1 MTQPLHIR
9 LARYLPGR
17 RGKNASMTPGQ
28 LQGTQSQN
36 KLTPR
41 IFAKKVIRRILGMI
55 FGRKA
60 RVNISAVS
68 EMVDAFM
75 SAGFNYFDTAH
86 GYLGGESERAIRECL
101 VKRYPRD
108 SYILSDKLS
117 YNFISEEKDIM
128 PLFESQ
134 LKACGVDYFDFY
146 MLHGVSKHRNEI
158 YRKCRAFENIIE
170 LKRAGQVRHIGI
182 SFHDSPELLAEILTL
197 HPEIEFVQ
205 IQLNYS
211 DIDSP
216 VIQAGKVYEVCEK
229 FGKPVFVMEPV
240 KGGVLANLPDEAK
253 RILDGLHGGSYASY
267 AIRYA
272 KSFPNV
278 VLVLSGMNDINMV
291 RDNTAFMKD
300 FQPLSERELEAL
312 CKVKEIIRKQNAIQC
327 TSCRYCIDVC
337 PKDIPI
343 PEIMGC
349 INNKMQYNISGKASV
364 GFGFYYVVHT
374 KNHGR
379 ASDCIKC
386 GKCERECPQH
396 LPIRELL
403 AKAAGMFE

>member
-1 MTQPLHIR
+1 
-9 LARYLPGR
+9 
-17 RGKNASMTPGQ
+17 
-28 LQGTQSQN
+28 
-36 KLTPR
+36 
-41 IFAKKVIRRILGMI
+41 MI

-60 RVNISAVS
+60 RVNISAIS

-75 SAGFNYFDTAH
+75 SSGFNYFDTAH
-86 GYLGGESERAIRECL
+86 AYLGGESEKAIRECL

-108 SYILSDKLS
+108 SYVLADKLS
-117 YNFISEEKDIM
+117 YNFINQEKDII

-134 LKACGVDYFDFY
+134 LKICGVEYFDFY

-170 LKRAGQVRHIGI
+170 LKRAGKIRHIGI
-182 SFHDSPELLAEILTL
+182 SFHDSAELLEEILTL

-205 IQLNYS
+205 IQLNYT

-229 FGKPVFVMEPV
+229 FAKPVFVMELV
-240 KGGVLANLPDEAK
+240 KGGVLANLPDKAK
-253 RILDGLHGGSYASY
+253 AIFNELNGGSCASY

-278 VLVLSGMNDINMV
+278 ILVLSGMSNIDMV

-300 FQPLSERELEAL
+300 FQPLSERELEAVD
-312 CKVKEIIRKQNAIQC
+312 KVNEIIRKQNAIQC
-327 TSCRYCIDVC
+327 TSCRYCVEGC

-349 INNKMQYNISGKASV
+349 INNKTQYHIGGKPSV
-364 GFGFYYVVHT
+364 GFGFYYDVYT

-396 LPIRELL
+396 LPIRDLL
-403 AKAAGMFE
+403 SKAAGMFE

>member
-86 GYLGGESERAIRECL
+86 TYLGGESERAIRECL

-108 SYILSDKLS
+108 SYILANKLS
-117 YNFISEEKDIM
+117 YNFITQEKDIM

-134 LKACGVDYFDFY
+134 LKICGVEYFDFY
-146 MLHGVSKHRNEI
+146 MIHGVSAERYEI
-158 YRKCRAFENIIE
+158 FRKCRAFENIIG
-170 LKRAGQVRHIGI
+170 LKRAGKVRHIGM
-182 SFHDSPELLAEILTL
+182 SFHDSPELLEKILAL
-197 HPEIEFVQ
+197 YPELEFVQ
-205 IQLNYS
+205 IQLNYA

-216 VIQAGKVYEVCEK
+216 VIQAGKVYDVCEK
-229 FGKPVFVMEPV
+229 YNKPVIVMEPV
-240 KGGVLANLPDEAK
+240 KGGVLVNLPDEAK
-253 RILDGLHGGSYASY
+253 KILDGLHGGSYASY

-278 VLVLSGMNDINMV
+278 VLVLSGMSNLEMV

-300 FQPLSERELEAL
+300 FQPLSENEREAVD
-312 CKVKEIIRKQNAIQC
+312 KVREIIRKQNAIQC
-327 TSCRYCIDVC
+327 TSCRYCVEGC

-343 PEIMGC
+343 PEILAC
-349 INNKMQYNISGKASV
+349 INRRIQYSSGEGNFLS
-364 GFGFYYVVHT
+364 GFYYGVHT

-396 LPIRELL
+396 LPIRDLL
-403 AKAAGMFE
+403 SKAAGMFE